1 MDRAD
6 FVHLVRL
13 SEHASADDSARYR
26 RSVAAFAALGY
37 VWVLGCLALAVGLI
51 VWALWSIREERF
63 SFTRG
68 WVLLFAGG
76 LLWATLRALWVRF
89 DEPEGVEL
97 HREDAPALFEALD
110 RIRARIKG
118 PQVHRVYLD
127 DEFNASIRQVP
138 RFGLFG
144 GAINS
149 LSIGLPLLMMLDRR
163 RLLSVLAHEYGHL
176 RGNHGKLSA
185 WIYRT
190 RLSWLKLDANLQR
203 NESVMALFSGA
214 FFRWYFPRF
223 AAKTF
228 ALARQ
233 DEYEADRISGRL
245 LGTSVAAAA
254 LTEIAIKGN
263 WYANEFW
270 PWHWSR
276 AEHEPQPP
284 GPFAALRKR
293 VRTPPDDDFA
303 RQALREAMRRVSD
316 LDDTHPVLRDRLEAL
331 EQKAVLPEWSK
342 RSALELLEDRKKWI
356 EYFDNRWRRAHAAD
370 WKQHHAHRS
379 RIRERISVLA
389 ARGEH
394 NTPDEMVEWADSE
407 RRLDPAAPV
416 RPRYESALRIAP
428 EHPGALRGLAQM
440 LSRERPERAACRAR
454 AAAWRWSG
462 QPLVGGPERRG
473 LAGRP
478 RRGRARRRGAEAVA
492 RPPQGG
498 GRSRDACLGR
508 NHRHAVLQP
517 DLAAR
522 PERLRAGRTPG
533 RPRALPARLQ
543 GLAGAQEPARVSVA
557 PRLHRL
563 HRPAAARRRGPLADV
578 PPAGADADPA
588 RGGAGAVG
596 GPFAHG
602 GRHRAAGFRRTLG
615 ARRIAS
621 LARRAAKGG
630 RLAET
635 IGGCT
640 PKPCWRPP
648 PIWSAL
654 S

>member
-26 RSVAAFAALGY
+26 RSVAAFAALG
-37 VWVLGCLALAVGLI
+37 CLALAVGLI
-51 VWALWSIREERF
+51 AWVLLPIREERF
-63 SFTRG
+63 TFTRG
-68 WVLLFAGG
+68 WLLLFAGG
-76 LLWATLRALWVRF
+76 LLWATMRALWVRF

-97 HREDAPALFEALD
+97 QRDDAPALFEALD

-118 PQVHRVYLD
+118 PPVHHVYLD

-144 GAINS
+144 GAVNS
-149 LSIGLPLLMMLDRR
+149 LNIGLPLLMMLDRR

-190 RLSWLKLDANLQR
+190 RLSWLKLDASLQR
-203 NESVMALFSGA
+203 DEGVMALVSQA

-254 LTEIAIKGN
+254 LTEIAIKGS

-270 PWHWSR
+270 PWHWAR

-293 VRTPPDDDFA
+293 VRTPPADDFA

-316 LDDTHPVLRDRLEAL
+316 LEDTHPVLRDRLEAL
-331 EQKAVLPEWSK
+331 DQKAALPEWSV
-342 RSALELLEDRKKWI
+342 RPALELLADRKKWI
-356 EYFDNRWRRAHAAD
+356 EYFDNRWCRAHAAD

-379 RIRERISVLA
+379 RIRERIGVLA
-389 ARGEH
+389 ARGER

-407 RRLDPAAPV
+407 RRLNPSAPV
-416 RPRYESALRIAP
+416 RTRYESALRIAP
-428 EHPGALRGLAQM
+428 EHPGALRGLVQM
-440 LSRERPERAACRAR
+440 LPATDRAARLVVLER
-454 AAAWRWSG
+454 LHGSGAASRWWAAKSAVASLED
-462 QPLVGGPERRG
+462 PDAGPHDEVA
-473 LAGRP
+473 LKLW
-478 RRGRARRRGAEAVA
+478 RGRLKEAEEAETRA
-492 RPPQGG
+492 WEEITGTPFFSQI
-498 GRSRDACLGR
+498 SRHDLNDYELG
-508 NHRHAVLQP
+508 
-517 DLAAR
+517 
-522 PERLRAGRTPG
+522 ELRADLVRC
-533 RPRALPARLQ
+533 LPASRAWLVRKNLREFPWRRAYVVFVELP
-543 GLAGAQEPARVSVA
+543 GLDDEDRWHMCRQLEQTLTLPGAALVLWAGHSPTLEDIEREAF
-557 PRLHRL
+557 
-563 HRPAAARRRGPLADV
+563 
-578 PPAGADADPA
+578 
-588 RGGAGAVG
+588 GAVW
-596 GPFAHG
+596 A
-602 GRHRAAGFRRTLG
+602 RT
-615 ARRIAS
+615 A
-621 LARRAAKGG
+621 
-630 RLAET
+630 
-635 IGGCT
+635 
-640 PKPCWRPP
+640 
-648 PIWSAL
+648 
-654 S
+654 

>member
-26 RSVAAFAALGY
+26 RGVAAFAALGY
-37 VWVLGCLALAVGLI
+37 LWVLGCLGLAAGLI
-51 VWALWSIREERF
+51 VWVLSSIREERF

-89 DEPEGVEL
+89 DEPDGVEL
-97 HREDAPALFEALD
+97 QRDDAPALFEALD

-118 PQVHRVYLD
+118 PRVHRVYLD
-127 DEFNASIRQVP
+127 DDFNASIRQVP

-203 NESVMALFSGA
+203 NEGVMALFSGA

-245 LGTSVAAAA
+245 LGTPVAASA

-270 PWHWSR
+270 PWHWAR
-276 AEHEPQPP
+276 AEHEPTPP

-293 VRTPPDDDFA
+293 VRKPPDDDFA

-316 LDDTHPVLRDRLEAL
+316 LEDTHPVLRDRLEAL
-331 EQKAVLPEWSK
+331 GQKAALPEWSA
-342 RSALELLEDRKKWI
+342 RSALELLADRKKWI
-356 EYFDNRWRRAHAAD
+356 EFFDTRWRRTHAAD

-379 RIRERISVLA
+379 RIRERIGVLA
-389 ARGEH
+389 ARGER

-407 RRLDPAAPV
+407 RRLDPSAPV
-416 RPRYESALRIAP
+416 RPHYETALRIAP

-440 LSRERPERAACRAR
+440 L
-454 AAAWRWSG
+454 
-462 QPLVGGPERRG
+462 
-473 LAGRP
+473 
-478 RRGRARRRGAEAVA
+478 
-492 RPPQGG
+492 PPND
-498 GRSRDACLGR
+498 R
-508 NHRHAVLQP
+508 
-517 DLAAR
+517 
-522 PERLRAGRTPG
+522 
-533 RPRALPARLQ
+533 PARLAV
-543 GLAGAQEPARVSVA
+543 LE
-557 PRLHRL
+557 RLHGSGAASRWWASRSAVAALEDPDAGPHDEQALKLWRGRL
-563 HRPAAARRRGPLADV
+563 KEAEEAETRAWEEITGTPFFSQISRHDLNDYELGELRADLVRCLPASRAWLVRKNLREFPWRRAYIVFVDMPGLDDEDRWQLCRQLEQTLTLPGAALV
-578 PPAGADADPA
+578 LWAGHSPTVEDIE
-588 RGGAGAVG
+588 
-596 GPFAHG
+596 
-602 GRHRAAGFRRTLG
+602 RHAFGEVWVRAA
-615 ARRIAS
+615 
-621 LARRAAKGG
+621 
-630 RLAET
+630 
-635 IGGCT
+635 
-640 PKPCWRPP
+640 
-648 PIWSAL
+648 
-654 S
+654 

>member
-37 VWVLGCLALAVGLI
+37 LWVLGCLGLAVGLI
-51 VWALWSIREERF
+51 AWVLLPVREERF
-63 SFTRG
+63 TFTRG
-68 WVLLFAGG
+68 WLLLFAGG

-97 HREDAPALFEALD
+97 QRDDAPALFEALD
-110 RIRARIKG
+110 RIRSKIKG
-118 PQVHRVYLD
+118 PPVHHVYLD

-144 GAINS
+144 GAVNS
-149 LSIGLPLLMMLDRR
+149 LNIGLPLLMMLDRR

-190 RLSWLKLDANLQR
+190 RLSWLKLDASLQR
-203 NESVMALFSGA
+203 DEGVMALVSQA

-270 PWHWSR
+270 PWHWAR
-276 AEHEPQPP
+276 AEREPLPP

-293 VRTPPDDDFA
+293 VRTPPADDFA

-316 LDDTHPVLRDRLEAL
+316 LEDTHPVLRDRLEAL
-331 EQKAVLPEWSK
+331 EQKAVLPEWSA
-342 RSALELLEDRKKWI
+342 RPALELLADRKKWI
-356 EYFDNRWRRAHAAD
+356 EYFDNRWCRAHAAD
-370 WKQHHAHRS
+370 WKQHHAHRA
-379 RIRERISVLA
+379 RIRERIDVLA
-389 ARGEH
+389 ARGER

-407 RRLDPAAPV
+407 RRLNPSAPV
-416 RPRYESALRIAP
+416 RVRYENALQIAP

-440 LSRERPERAACRAR
+440 LPASDRAARLVVLERLHGSGAASRWWAAKSAVASLEDPDAGPHDELALKLWRGRLKEAEEAEAR
-454 AAAWRWSG
+454 AWEEITATPFFS
-462 QPLVGGPERRG
+462 QI
-473 LAGRP
+473 
-478 RRGRARRRGAEAVA
+478 
-492 RPPQGG
+492 
-498 GRSRDACLGR
+498 SRHDLNDYELG
-508 NHRHAVLQP
+508 
-517 DLAAR
+517 
-522 PERLRAGRTPG
+522 ELRADLVRC
-533 RPRALPARLQ
+533 LPA
-543 GLAGAQEPARVSVA
+543 S
-557 PRLHRL
+557 
-563 HRPAAARRRGPLADV
+563 
-578 PPAGADADPA
+578 
-588 RGGAGAVG
+588 
-596 GPFAHG
+596 
-602 GRHRAAGFRRTLG
+602 RAWLVRKNLREFPW
-615 ARRIAS
+615 
-621 LARRAAKGG
+621 RRAYVVFIELPGLDDEDRWHMCRQLEQTLTLPGATLVLWVGHSPTLEDIEREAFG
-630 RLAET
+630 VVWTR
-635 IGGCT
+635 
-640 PKPCWRPP
+640 
-648 PIWSAL
+648 SA
-654 S
+654 

>member
-37 VWVLGCLALAVGLI
+37 LWVLGCLGLAVGII
-51 VWALWSIREERF
+51 VWVVSSLGRERF
-63 SFTRG
+63 NFTRG
-68 WVLLFAGG
+68 WLLVFAVG

-89 DEPEGVEL
+89 DEPEGRAL
-97 HREDAPALFEALD
+97 SRADAPALFEALD
-110 RIRARIKG
+110 RIRSKIKG
-118 PQVHRVYLD
+118 PPVHHVYLD
-127 DEFNASIRQVP
+127 DDFNASIRQVP

-144 GAINS
+144 GAVNS

-190 RLSWLKLDANLQR
+190 RLSWLKLDANLQH
-203 NESVMALFSGA
+203 NEGVMALFSQA

-245 LGTSVAAAA
+245 LGTTVAAAA

-270 PWHWSR
+270 PSHWAR
-276 AEHEPQPP
+276 AELEPQPP
-284 GPFAALRKR
+284 GPFAALHQRA
-293 VRTPPDDDFA
+293 RTPPGDDFA

-331 EQKAVLPEWSK
+331 GQKAVLPPWSE
-342 RSALELLEDRKKWI
+342 RPALELLADSAKWI
-356 EYFDNRWRRAHAAD
+356 GHFDNQWRRAHASD

-379 RIRERISVLA
+379 RIRERIAVLA
-389 ARGEH
+389 ARGER

-416 RPRYESALRIAP
+416 RVRYESALKIAP
-428 EHPGALRGLAQM
+428 AHPGALRGLVQM
-440 LSRERPERAACRAR
+440 LPVSD
-454 AAAWRWSG
+454 
-462 QPLVGGPERRG
+462 
-473 LAGRP
+473 
-478 RRGRARRRGAEAVA
+478 RGA
-492 RPPQGG
+492 R
-498 GRSRDACLGR
+498 L
-508 NHRHAVLQP
+508 AVL
-517 DLAAR
+517 
-522 PERLRAGRTPG
+522 E
-533 RPRALPARLQ
+533 
-543 GLAGAQEPARVSVA
+543 
-557 PRLHRL
+557 RLHRSG
-563 HRPAAARRRGPLADV
+563 AASRWWAAKSAVASLEDPDAGPHDEEALRLWRGRLREAEEAEARAWEEITGTPFFSQITRHDLNDHELGELRADFARSLPVSRAWLVRKNLREFPWRRAYIVFVELPGLDDDDRWQLCRQLEQTLSLPGAALVLWAGHSPTLADIEQH
-578 PPAGADADPA
+578 AF
-588 RGGAGAVG
+588 GAVWTRE
-596 GPFAHG
+596 A
-602 GRHRAAGFRRTLG
+602 
-615 ARRIAS
+615 
-621 LARRAAKGG
+621 
-630 RLAET
+630 
-635 IGGCT
+635 
-640 PKPCWRPP
+640 
-648 PIWSAL
+648 
-654 S
+654 

>member
-37 VWVLGCLALAVGLI
+37 LWVLGCLGLAVGII
-51 VWALWSIREERF
+51 VWAISSFDRERF
-63 SFTRG
+63 GLTRG
-68 WVLLFAGG
+68 WLLLFAAG
-76 LLWATLRALWVRF
+76 LLWATVRALWVRF
-89 DEPEGVEL
+89 EEPEGQEL
-97 HREDAPALFEALD
+97 FREDAPALFEALD

-118 PQVHRVYLD
+118 PPVHHVYLD

-144 GAINS
+144 GAVNS

-203 NESVMALFSGA
+203 DEGVMALFSQA

-245 LGTSVAAAA
+245 LGAPVAAAA

-270 PWHWSR
+270 PWHWAR

-293 VRTPPDDDFA
+293 VRTPPSDEFA
-303 RQALREAMRRVSD
+303 RQALRDAMRRVSD

-331 EQKAVLPEWSK
+331 DQKAVLPEWSV
-342 RSALELLEDRKKWI
+342 RPALDLLADRKKWI
-356 EYFDNRWRRAHAAD
+356 EYFDNQWRRAHASD

-379 RIRERISVLA
+379 RIRERIAVLA

-407 RRLDPAAPV
+407 RRLDPSAPV
-416 RPRYESALRIAP
+416 RARYESALRIAP
-428 EHPGALRGLAQM
+428 EHPGALRGLVQM
-440 LSRERPERAACRAR
+440 LPASDRASRLAVLERLHQSGAASRWWAAKSAVASLEDPDAGVHDEEALKLWRGRLKDAEEAEAR
-454 AAAWRWSG
+454 AWEEITGTPFFS
-462 QPLVGGPERRG
+462 QI
-473 LAGRP
+473 
-478 RRGRARRRGAEAVA
+478 
-492 RPPQGG
+492 
-498 GRSRDACLGR
+498 SRHDLNDYELG
-508 NHRHAVLQP
+508 
-517 DLAAR
+517 
-522 PERLRAGRTPG
+522 ELRADLVRC
-533 RPRALPARLQ
+533 LPA
-543 GLAGAQEPARVSVA
+543 S
-557 PRLHRL
+557 
-563 HRPAAARRRGPLADV
+563 
-578 PPAGADADPA
+578 
-588 RGGAGAVG
+588 
-596 GPFAHG
+596 
-602 GRHRAAGFRRTLG
+602 RAWLVRKDLREFPW
-615 ARRIAS
+615 
-621 LARRAAKGG
+621 RRAYIVFIELPGLDDDDRWQLCRQLEHTLTLPGA
-630 RLAET
+630 
-635 IGGCT
+635 
-640 PKPCWRPP
+640 
-648 PIWSAL
+648 AL
-654 S
+654 VLWVGHSPTLEDIERQAFGTLWTRQA